1 MRKLILALVTGLV
14 AAAIATGT
22 AFAGE
27 VTGNG
32 KDTPI
37 RDGVAKSECAFSGLD
52 EAFSGPDDPDA
63 FTHAQSWGQLSKD
76 DRAFLASIG
85 LHPSEACNGHLS
97 PQK

>member
-63 FTHAQSWGQLSKD
+63 FTHTQSWGQLVKL
-76 DRAFLASIG
+76 FG
-85 LHPSEACNGHLS
+85 PMGGVPGEACNGHLS